1 MEIRK
6 TYIIITMNIELSG
19 PQGNAFYLM
28 GLVDNL
34 GQQLGLT
41 QEKVNIIVNE
51 MKSSNYDNLLKT
63 FIKNFGMIVQLYQN
77 GKRLIPIIRK
87 KIRSSPSPL
96 SSA

>member
-1 MEIRK
+1 MV
-6 TYIIITMNIELSG
+6 YIIITMNVELSG
-19 PQGNAFYLM
+19 PKGNAFYLM

-41 QEKVNIIVNE
+41 QEKVNIIINE

-63 FIKNFGMIVQLYQN
+63 FIKNFGMVVELYQN

>member
-1 MEIRK
+1 
-6 TYIIITMNIELSG
+6 MNIELSG

>member
-1 MEIRK
+1 
-6 TYIIITMNIELSG
+6 MNIELSG

-41 QEKVNIIVNE
+41 QENINTIVNE
-51 MKSSNYDNLLKT
+51 MRSSDYDNLVKT

-87 KIRSSPSPL
+87 RSPPSPL
-96 SSA
+96 